1 MKKKVKIQKKN
12 LLIIGIALLA
22 IILLIIILVNVFKK
36 EKPLVENSN
45 ISSNE
50 AFVQTSENGE
60 KTNISSKI
68 KEKKKVE
75 NLEFSDLKITM
86 KNNETLVTGKVKN
99 STKDSIKGFYFK
111 LTALNSSNESI
122 AESEGLLDSV
132 IPAGSSI
139 SFETTT
145 SKDFANCYDI
155 QIEKVKDAD

>member
-12 LLIIGIALLA
+12 LLITGIALLIV
-22 IILLIIILVNVFKK
+22 IILIIVLVNVFKK
-36 EKPLVENSN
+36 KPENEISN
-45 ISSNE
+45 RNSIE
-50 AFVQTSENGE
+50 EFVRTSENGE

-68 KEKKKVE
+68 KETKKVE
-75 NLEFSDLKITM
+75 NLEFSDIKVSM

-99 STKDSIKGFYFK
+99 PTKDSVNGFYFK

-132 IPAGSSI
+132 ISAGSSI
-139 SFETTT
+139 SFEITT

-155 QIEKVKDAD
+155 KIEKVKDAD